1 MFIEFFLKECE
12 AESSALGTTS
22 SDIAPYVDYIQLYK
36 PKKDYIVKVE
46 KPK

>member
-22 SDIAPYVDYIQLYK
+22 SDIAPYVGYVQLYK

-46 KPK
+46 SPK

>member
-12 AESSALGTTS
+12 AESSATGTTS
-22 SDIAPYVDYIQLYK
+22 SDIAPYATYVQLHK

-46 KPK
+46 KSK

>member
-12 AESSALGTTS
+12 AESSLGTTS
-22 SDIAPYVDYIQLYK
+22 SDIAPFVDYIQLYK

-46 KPK
+46 TPK